1 MAKKSETWW
10 VVKSPRGRLMSYTS
24 APQKYLAQSRAVR
37 GIDAGQWK
45 NMHAKGYR
53 VVNVLVTEAK

>member
-1 MAKKSETWW
+1 
-10 VVKSPRGRLMSYTS
+10 MSYTS